1 MDKHL
6 NNNEERL
13 FDLVD
18 QKDFEQLTAEEKA
31 FVETH
36 FSQEEY
42 RLQRQMIGESASLY
56 EETPEAPPLVI
67 PIPAAKP
74 SFIGTTIPL
83 YQALIGI
90 AATVALFL
98 SIWPNEPE
106 TTNNSGNKPALS
118 KTDTIIQTQIIHD
131 TVIRYKNYRS
141 GNQAPSAAAK
151 TDDEQFLAAQMRLL
165 EANTVELPDLV
176 LEMNRPTGNSLRNDP
191 ASERLLKSTYQ
202 SDAR

>member
-106 TTNNSGNKPALS
+106 TTNSSGNKPALS

>member
-18 QKDFEQLTAEEKA
+18 QKDFDQLTPEEQA

-36 FSQEEY
+36 LSEAEY
-42 RLQRQMIGESASLY
+42 RMQRQLISESQTLY
-56 EETPEAPPLVI
+56 ETVAEVPPLVI
-67 PIPAAKP
+67 PVTNASVFGKQV
-74 SFIGTTIPL
+74 PL

-90 AATVALFL
+90 AATIALFL
-98 SIWPNEPE
+98 SIWPTQTEKTE
-106 TTNNSGNKPALS
+106 TQNDKPVLS
-118 KTDTIIQTQIIHD
+118 KTDTIIQTKIIRD
-131 TVIRYKNYRS
+131 TIIRYKNYRNGKQS
-141 GNQAPSAAAK
+141 AQASSA
-151 TDDEQFLAAQMRLL
+151 DDEQFLAAQMRIL
-165 EANTVELPDLV
+165 EANTLQLPEIVNEL
-176 LEMNRPTGNSLRNDP
+176 NRLGGHSLKDDP

>member
-18 QKDFEQLTAEEKA
+18 QKDFDQLTPEEQA

-36 FSQEEY
+36 LSEAEY
-42 RLQRQMIGESASLY
+42 HMQRQLISESHTLY
-56 EETPEAPPLVI
+56 ETVAEVTPLVI
-67 PIPAAKP
+67 PVTNSSVFGKQV
-74 SFIGTTIPL
+74 PL

-90 AATVALFL
+90 AATIALFL
-98 SIWPNEPE
+98 SIWPTQTEKTE
-106 TTNNSGNKPALS
+106 TQNDKPVLS
-118 KTDTIIQTQIIHD
+118 KTDTIIQTKIIRD
-131 TVIRYKNYRS
+131 TIIRYKNYRNGKQS
-141 GNQAPSAAAK
+141 AQASSA
-151 TDDEQFLAAQMRLL
+151 DDEQFLAAQMRILQ
-165 EANTVELPDLV
+165 ANTLQLPEIVNEL
-176 LEMNRPTGNSLRNDP
+176 NRLGGHSLKDDP

>member
-18 QKDFEQLTAEEKA
+18 QKDFEQLTAEEKT

-42 RLQRQMIGESASLY
+42 RLLRQMIGESASLY

-67 PIPAAKP
+67 PAAKS
-74 SFIGTTIPL
+74 SFISTTIPL
-83 YQALIGI
+83 YQALIGV

-98 SIWPNEPE
+98 SIWPNETE
-106 TTNNSGNKPALS
+106 TTKISGNKPALS

-141 GNQAPSAAAK
+141 GNRTPSAATK

-176 LEMNRPTGNSLRNDP
+176 IEMNRPTGNSLRNDP